1 VIATAAV
8 AGQAFSLGLV
18 ITVFGLGFRHGID
31 WDHIAAITDITSS
44 QEDRRH
50 AIFFG
55 TLYALGHALVVLGLG
70 LIAIL
75 IGAHLPS
82 WIDEW
87 MPRIVGFT
95 LIVLGV
101 YVFAGLIK
109 HGKEFRL
116 RSRWMLIFAGV
127 RNGTRWIREKAGR
140 PLGGGG
146 EFESPILT
154 IEEAEAGASE
164 ISRRH
169 HGHHG
174 HPGHHHHATPEDD
187 PFINYSKWTA
197 FFVGMI
203 HGIGAETPTQI
214 LVISGIVVAGGKAI
228 GLIMLLTFLV
238 GLLSSNTVITTGSAF
253 GYMKATA
260 NWKIYATVAVVTG
273 TFSLVVG
280 IIFLF
285 GKSTFLPSIL
295 GG

>member
-1 VIATAAV
+1 MVAESAAGEV
-8 AGQAFSLGLV
+8 FSLGLV

-44 QEDRRH
+44 QENRRH

-70 LIAIL
+70 VLAIIL
-75 IGAHLPS
+75 GSHLPAG
-82 WIDEW
+82 IDEW

-95 LIVLGV
+95 LIILGV

-109 HGKEFRL
+109 HGRDFRL
-116 RSRWMLIFAGV
+116 RSRWMLIFSGV
-127 RNGTRWIREKAGR
+127 RKGSRWIRAKLGASAGE
-140 PLGGGG
+140 G
-146 EFESPILT
+146 EFQSPILT
-154 IEEAEAGASE
+154 IQEAEAGATE
-164 ISRRH
+164 ISQRH

-174 HPGHHHHATPEDD
+174 HPGHHHHAKPSDED
-187 PFINYSKWTA
+187 PFMNYSKWTA
-197 FFVGMI
+197 FLVGMI
-203 HGIGAETPTQI
+203 HGIGAETPTQV
-214 LVISGIVVAGGKAI
+214 LVISGIVVAGGRGV

-238 GLLSSNTVITTGSAF
+238 GLLLSNTLITTGSAF

-273 TFSLVVG
+273 TFSLIVG
-280 IIFLF
+280 TMFLL
-285 GKSTFLPSIL
+285 GMENVLPAIL

>member
-1 VIATAAV
+1 LTASVSLEKLASHLVSGDDKNAV
-8 AGQAFSLGLV
+8 RFGIRDINNAQMASAEGFSQ
-18 ITVFGLGFRHGID
+18 
-31 WDHIAAITDITSS
+31 S
-44 QEDRRH
+44 
-50 AIFFG
+50 
-55 TLYALGHALVVLGLG
+55 HALVVLGLG
-70 LIAIL
+70 VVAIL

-109 HGKEFRL
+109 HGKDFRL

-127 RNGTRWIREKAGR
+127 RNGARWLRRKVGS
-140 PLGGGG
+140 PLEG
-146 EFESPILT
+146 ESEGELGSPVLT
-154 IEEAEAGASE
+154 VEEAGAGAIE
-164 ISRRH
+164 ISQRH

-187 PFINYSKWTA
+187 PFMNYSKWTA

-214 LVISGIVVAGGKAI
+214 LVISGIVVAGGKGI
-228 GLIMLLTFLV
+228 GLIMLATFLV
-238 GLLSSNTVITTGSAF
+238 GLLTSNTVITTGSAF
-253 GYMKATA
+253 GYMKATS

-280 IIFLF
+280 IIFLL
-285 GKSTFLPSIL
+285 GRETFLPSIL